1 MSIMSH
7 DLDDEQLP
15 APLTMH
21 TTGEYHTG
29 MTGMDVLMLGVGGQ
43 CRQLHSATEGEIML
57 HNIFCANGG
66 RGQRGYP
73 PFPCGSGE

>member
-21 TTGEYHTG
+21 TNGEYHKG
-29 MTGMDVLMLGVGGQ
+29 MSGMDVLMLGVGGQ
-43 CRQLHSATEGEIML
+43 CRKLHSATEGEIML
-57 HNIFCANGG
+57 
-66 RGQRGYP
+66 Q
-73 PFPCGSGE
+73 

>member
-1 MSIMSH
+1 MSIMSL

-57 HNIFCANGG
+57 
-66 RGQRGYP
+66 Q
-73 PFPCGSGE
+73 

>member
-43 CRQLHSATEGEIML
+43 CRKLHSATEGEIML
-57 HNIFCANGG
+57 
-66 RGQRGYP
+66 Q
-73 PFPCGSGE
+73 